1 MMNNR
6 YFAKKKAVASRG
18 GGVRKV
24 VPIFIHAT
32 GEKQNRNMPAGFKA
46 TGASTPASVME
57 GTVEIRDPL
66 FNPETLYMPRNIE
79 RWNMWIRH
87 YYRRHPLVGNCVDI
101 HSTLPFSNPRYGGIE
116 DKTIADFFDW
126 SKEDV
131 LHLYDWILASALE
144 YTLLGEQF
152 SFATFNSSLGTF
164 DSITVL
170 NPDLLDVFPLNFGST
185 SASRKYIISMKV
197 PKELREIYQKS
208 QNDER
213 FRSVFN
219 SLMPEI
225 RSCVISGQDIP
236 LDPNNIFAFQRLV
249 SQYDK
254 RGTSVVVRVMD
265 WLMYEDKL
273 RTAQMATADGN
284 ITPKQLWKLGNVAAG
299 YMPTAEDI
307 AAFNELLAQGEH
319 QDFFQLVTHEAVQY
333 QSVVPSQGMMDIG
346 SQFDLCQRRILMGLY
361 ASDAWMGNDGPSYCF
376 DEKTEI
382 LTENGWRKYYGVEDN
397 EKLATFNKETEEIEY
412 QNFSERIVNKNYS
425 GPMCHFKTAKIDVRV
440 SGNHRM
446 LVKNKLKYGGF
457 SEWRIVSATEV
468 RRHDKFRAVAK
479 WTGISPKTAML
490 FGKEYP
496 IELVLKFMGYFISEG
511 WYVENEQ
518 TRCKQVAWAQNTD
531 SDIYQ
536 DMDKTMSEMGLNY
549 HKYERPQISGKTN
562 MSFVL
567 CGQQYVDEIKSQIP
581 NGKGSRNIYVPH
593 WIKQLSPDL
602 LKVFMDAM
610 VGGDGNKRSAH
621 SETDAF
627 KKYYSYI
634 TFSPRLANDVQEIVF
649 KMGIATKLIA
659 SADKNVVYWSDSG
672 QGGFPLVESGRTT
685 PNYRNEIRRED
696 VEGETIWCFTVPNQF
711 LVTRRN
717 GIVSIQGNSNAV
729 VSLKVLKGRYK
740 VALSMFEQKINDMNR
755 KIAIANGFRRR
766 TKAELDHNVR
776 TNAGALIIPEISWPN
791 NLGFNENYDRTQI
804 LIQLA
809 EKHKISYKTL
819 LDELGVDDHEEAARL
834 EKEMDSPLADGYY
847 EQRVQQLL
855 DTAEAIKNGGKSFGI
870 GKDKVSPALPSDGGG
885 GGGEGSAAPAAI
897 ETGKPNVRENPE
909 NMKIPTGGSEMLESV

>member
-1 MMNNR
+1 MVNNR

-116 DKTIADFFDW
+116 DKTIADFYDW

-225 RSCVISGQDIP
+225 RNCVISGQDIP

-284 ITPKQLWKLGNVAAG
+284 ITPKQLWKLGNVAQG

-361 ASDAWMGNDGPSYCF
+361 ASDAWMGNDGPSF
-376 DEKTEI
+376 
-382 LTENGWRKYYGVEDN
+382 
-397 EKLATFNKETEEIEY
+397 
-412 QNFSERIVNKNYS
+412 
-425 GPMCHFKTAKIDVRV
+425 
-440 SGNHRM
+440 
-446 LVKNKLKYGGF
+446 
-457 SEWRIVSATEV
+457 
-468 RRHDKFRAVAK
+468 
-479 WTGISPKTAML
+479 
-490 FGKEYP
+490 
-496 IELVLKFMGYFISEG
+496 
-511 WYVENEQ
+511 
-518 TRCKQVAWAQNTD
+518 
-531 SDIYQ
+531 
-536 DMDKTMSEMGLNY
+536 
-549 HKYERPQISGKTN
+549 
-562 MSFVL
+562 
-567 CGQQYVDEIKSQIP
+567 
-581 NGKGSRNIYVPH
+581 
-593 WIKQLSPDL
+593 
-602 LKVFMDAM
+602 
-610 VGGDGNKRSAH
+610 
-621 SETDAF
+621 
-627 KKYYSYI
+627 
-634 TFSPRLANDVQEIVF
+634 
-649 KMGIATKLIA
+649 
-659 SADKNVVYWSDSG
+659 
-672 QGGFPLVESGRTT
+672 
-685 PNYRNEIRRED
+685 
-696 VEGETIWCFTVPNQF
+696 
-711 LVTRRN
+711 
-717 GIVSIQGNSNAV
+717 SNAV

-855 DTAEAIKNGGKSFGI
+855 DTAEAIKNGGKSFGV
-870 GKDKVSPALPSDGGG
+870 GKDKVSPALPSGGG
-885 GGGEGSAAPAAI
+885 GAAGGGSTPEI